1 MGSRV
6 SDAEHLNPV
15 KKCSVSV
22 PWTMLALALV
32 GVNLS
37 THKGDKGRPDLFTA
51 AATYGAYA

>member
-22 PWTMLALALV
+22 PWPMLALALV
-32 GVNLS
+32 RVDLS
-37 THKGDKGRPDLFTA
+37 THKGDKGRPDLSTA
-51 AATYGAYA
+51 TATNGA